1 MTKVLMC
8 VAHPDDEILW
18 GGGLPIRYPELDWRC
33 VCCSYP
39 SADPIRAYQFFDVC
53 EALGMKGRI
62 YPRPDGL
69 GALESLNAW
78 LDVSEYDHVVTHGP
92 KGEYGHAHHIEV
104 HEYIKS
110 CNPKKLTTFGFGTG
124 VHRLELSADERA
136 KKLAAFKKY
145 SYLRKYGSRTV
156 PAWQALI
163 GIHHGR
169 SGSQAKFEIETYNG
183 DWF

>member
-18 GGGLPIRYPELDWRC
+18 GGGLPIRYPDLDWTC
-33 VCCSYP
+33 VCCSFP
-39 SADPIRAYQFFDVC
+39 SVDPIRAYQFFDVC

-62 YPRPDGL
+62 YPYADSQ
-69 GALESLNAW
+69 GAFPPMDW
-78 LDVSEYDHVVTHGP
+78 LDVTPYDHIVTHGSE
-92 KGEYGHAHHIEV
+92 GEYGHDHHKQV
-104 HEYIKS
+104 HQFIKS
-110 CNPKKLTTFGFGTG
+110 KVLYHRLTTFGFGTG

-156 PAWQALI
+156 PAWQALM